1 MPTWMAVLLQVVVV
15 LGIIAYGIFLWYRN
29 FKRKIMSANKSNT
42 SKTQSDTYIVRTLYG
57 ERELKFFDMR
67 TDYDDKS
74 PFYGIKYNYFKDN
87 IGHFWR
93 SYDGNKNV
101 IEENGNNCI
110 DWENILK

>member
-42 SKTQSDTYIVRTLYG
+42 SKTQSDTYIVRTLHG

-74 PFYGIKYNYFKDN
+74 PFYGRKYSYFLDN

-93 SYDGNKNV
+93 SYDGNENF

-110 DWENILK
+110 DWENLLK